1 MGTVHTCPDGG
12 NQMAIANQEKAKP
25 ASPRNFEL
33 SVTSGFDRYSV
44 EHGAWTLSSAFQP
57 VFSLSHMRAV
67 GYEGL
72 LRAHDALDR
81 AVSPLDV
88 FGQAARVGEAL
99 QVDRLSHALHL
110 ENFKVLG
117 TQNEWLFLNV
127 YPGALTEPYHIAA
140 LLANLKRL
148 QIEPRRVVLEVLE
161 HDTEDI
167 EKLADAV
174 QNFREHGFL
183 IALDDFGAGHSN
195 IERIWQLDP
204 DIVKLDRVMLSH
216 AGHAAHTLHVPGN
229 SKHRS
234 NMEAIL
240 SGVVS
245 LLHEAGK
252 LVLIEGVETEHEAQ
266 LALASGA
273 DFVQGFFFG
282 RPNPGLA
289 DSTQAHTLM
298 SELTERYRLQT
309 EAKERRVAARLVPYV
324 RAFERAAERLAAGEP
339 LEEVCWNFL
348 GLDNAA
354 RCFLL
359 DANGRQAGRNVVL
372 RADRAAHEARLL
384 PLIDAQ
390 GANWLRRPYFRAA
403 LGDPERVQVTKPYLS
418 INEALP
424 CVTLSVET
432 RVDGQRC
439 VLCGDIDW
447 FPEEEE

>member
-1 MGTVHTCPDGG
+1 
-12 NQMAIANQEKAKP
+12 
-25 ASPRNFEL
+25 
-33 SVTSGFDRYSV
+33 
-44 EHGAWTLSSAFQP
+44 
-57 VFSLSHMRAV
+57 
-67 GYEGL
+67 
-72 LRAHDALDR
+72 
-81 AVSPLDV
+81 
-88 FGQAARVGEAL
+88 
-99 QVDRLSHALHL
+99 
-110 ENFKVLG
+110 
-117 TQNEWLFLNV
+117 
-127 YPGALTEPYHIAA
+127 
-140 LLANLKRL
+140 
-148 QIEPRRVVLEVLE
+148 VLEVLE
-161 HDTEDI
+161 HHAEDI

-174 QNFREHGFL
+174 LHFREHGFL

-216 AGHAAHTLHVPGN
+216 AAHSAHSVHAANH
-229 SKHRS
+229 SKHRR

-240 SGVVS
+240 SGIVS

-289 DSTQAHTLM
+289 DGGHAHTLM
-298 SELTERYRLQT
+298 SELTDRYRLQT
-309 EAKERRVAARLVPYV
+309 EAKERRVAMQLQPYV
-324 RAFERAAERLAAGEP
+324 RAFERAAERLAAGES

-348 GLDNAA
+348 ALDNAA

-359 DANGRQAGRNVVL
+359 DANGLQAGRNVVL

-403 LGDPERVQVTKPYLS
+403 LGDPERVHVTKPYLS

-432 RVDGQRC
+432 RMNGLRC

-447 FPEEEE
+447 EE

>member
-1 MGTVHTCPDGG
+1 
-12 NQMAIANQEKAKP
+12 MAIANPDKVKP
-25 ASPRNFEL
+25 VSPRTFEL

-44 EHGAWTLSSAFQP
+44 EHGAWTLSSVFQP

-81 AVSPLDV
+81 VVSPLDV
-88 FGQAARVGEAL
+88 FGQAARVGEAM
-99 QVDRLSHALHL
+99 QVDRLSQALHL
-110 ENFKVLG
+110 ENFNVLG
-117 TQNEWLFLNV
+117 TGNEWLFLNV
-127 YPGALTEPYHIAA
+127 HPGALTEPYHMAA

-161 HDTEDI
+161 QRADDI

-174 QNFREHGFL
+174 QHFREHGFL

-216 AGHAAHTLHVPGN
+216 AAHSAHSVHGTSHL
-229 SKHRS
+229 KHRR

-266 LALASGA
+266 LALSSGA

-289 DSTQAHTLM
+289 DAAQAHSLM
-298 SELTERYRLQT
+298 SELTERFRLQT
-309 EAKERRVAARLVPYV
+309 EAKERRVAPSPPSATGNARSIRSSSCAPARHRRDRDLAGRRKNPARSPHRS
-324 RAFERAAERLAAGEP
+324 RAPVAPHARSPRLRSAPACPPRAAATP
-339 LEEVCWNFL
+339 
-348 GLDNAA
+348 
-354 RCFLL
+354 
-359 DANGRQAGRNVVL
+359 
-372 RADRAAHEARLL
+372 
-384 PLIDAQ
+384 
-390 GANWLRRPYFRAA
+390 RRT
-403 LGDPERVQVTKPYLS
+403 ES
-418 INEALP
+418 LP
-424 CVTLSVET
+424 CCADASGGSSHARNAPSARHATTS
-432 RVDGQRC
+432 RD
-439 VLCGDIDW
+439 
-447 FPEEEE
+447 PA

>member
-1 MGTVHTCPDGG
+1 MV
-12 NQMAIANQEKAKP
+12 IANPEKTTI
-25 ASPRNFEL
+25 SQRNFEL
-33 SVTSGFDRYSV
+33 SVSSGFDRYSV
-44 EHGAWTLSSAFQP
+44 EHGELTLSSVFQP

-72 LRAHDALDR
+72 LRAHDTLDR
-81 AVSPLDV
+81 PVSPLDV

-99 QVDRLSHALHL
+99 QIDRLSQALHL
-110 ENFKVLG
+110 ENFKMLG
-117 TQNEWLFLNV
+117 AQNEWLFLNV
-127 YPGALTEPYHIAA
+127 HPGALTEPYHAAA

-148 QIEPRRVVLEVLE
+148 KIEPRRVVLEVLE
-161 HDTEDI
+161 QRAEDI
-167 EKLADAV
+167 ERLAEAV
-174 QNFREHGFL
+174 QQFREHGFL

-204 DIVKLDRVMLSH
+204 DLVKLDRVLLSH
-216 AGHAAHTLHVPGN
+216 AGHNVHAAATARWA
-229 SKHRS
+229 KQRR
-234 NMEAIL
+234 NMEAVL
-240 SGVVS
+240 SGIVS

-273 DFVQGFFFG
+273 DFVQGFFFA
-282 RPNPGLA
+282 RPSPGLA
-289 DSTQAHTLM
+289 DSVQAQTII

-309 EAKERRVAARLVPYV
+309 EARERRVATRLQPYV

-339 LEEVCWNFL
+339 LVEVGWNFL
-348 GLDNAA
+348 ALDNAA

-359 DANGRQAGRNVVL
+359 DQNGRQAGRNVVL
-372 RADRAAHEARLL
+372 RADRAAHEARFM
-384 PLIDAQ
+384 PLVDAQ

-403 LGDPERVQVTKPYLS
+403 LGDPERVHVTTPYLS

-432 RVDGQRC
+432 RAGGKRC

-447 FPEEEE
+447 LAEDDEE

>member
-1 MGTVHTCPDGG
+1 
-12 NQMAIANQEKAKP
+12 MAIANPEKIKP
-25 ASPRNFEL
+25 ISPRNFEL

-44 EHGAWTLSSAFQP
+44 EHGNWTLSSVFQP

-88 FGQAARVGEAL
+88 FGQAARIGEAMQL
-99 QVDRLSHALHL
+99 DRLSQALHL
-110 ENFKVLG
+110 ENFNVLG
-117 TQNEWLFLNV
+117 AQNEWLFLNV
-127 YPGALTEPYHIAA
+127 HPGALTEPYHMAA

-148 QIEPRRVVLEVLE
+148 NIEPRRVVLEVLE
-161 HDTEDI
+161 DRADDI
-167 EKLADAV
+167 EKLAEAV
-174 QNFREHGFL
+174 QHFREHGFL

-216 AGHAAHTLHVPGN
+216 AAQSAHTLHGM
-229 SKHRS
+229 SQAKHRR

-240 SGVVS
+240 CGVVS

-289 DSTQAHTLM
+289 DAPQAHTLM
-298 SELTERYRLQT
+298 SELTERFRLQT
-309 EAKERRVAARLVPYV
+309 EAKERRVATRLQPYV

-348 GLDNAA
+348 ALDNAA

-390 GANWLRRPYFRAA
+390 GANWLRRPYFRDA
-403 LGDPERVQVTKPYLS
+403 LGAPDRVHVTKPYLS

-432 RVDGQRC
+432 RVGGQRV

-447 FPEEEE
+447 EAEEEE

>member
-1 MGTVHTCPDGG
+1 MV
-12 NQMAIANQEKAKP
+12 IANPEKITP
-25 ASPRNFEL
+25 VSPRKFEL

-44 EHGAWTLSSAFQP
+44 EHDGLTLSSVFQP

-81 AVSPLDV
+81 PVSPLDV

-99 QVDRLSHALHL
+99 QVDRLSQALHL
-110 ENFKVLG
+110 ENFKMLG
-117 TQNEWLFLNV
+117 AENEWLFLNV
-127 YPGALTEPYHIAA
+127 HPGALTEAYHVAA

-148 QIEPRRVVLEVLE
+148 HIEPRRVVLEVLE
-161 HDTEDI
+161 HHSEDI
-167 EKLADAV
+167 EKLAEAV

-216 AGHAAHTLHVPGN
+216 AAHSAHSIHAATH
-229 SKHRS
+229 SKHRR

-282 RPNPGLA
+282 RPNPFLA
-289 DSTQAHTLM
+289 DGAQARTLM
-298 SELTERYRLQT
+298 SDLTDRYRLQT
-309 EAKERRVAARLVPYV
+309 EAKERRVATRLQPYV

-348 GLDNAA
+348 ALDNAA

-384 PLIDAQ
+384 PLMDAQ

-432 RVDGQRC
+432 RMGGQRC

-447 FPEEEE
+447 MGEEDE